1 MTDKIAD
8 ATRRT
13 RGYWFIDGLAEIGS
27 GLLFIVVSIPYL
39 LWSLAPEGSSMAK
52 LASSGRDVLL
62 LMGIVILF
70 VVIRA
75 AKLRSTYPRTGYV
88 EDQHPGRKQI
98 LTASAICVAGVL
110 VFGGLMVAGILLIPV
125 FRLGLF
131 NILAYFPTIFSFFFA
146 LGQVILGFRTGLKRF
161 YMLAGIAAL
170 ASLGLV
176 ISAHI
181 YLTAHPF
188 DWTFIT
194 NASQIGPMPAGS
206 DVALIDLLHYVYTS
220 GAISFSVFGLTM
232 LVSGLIVRRN
242 YLRQNP
248 LPEEAPDEH

>member
-13 RGYWFIDGLAEIGS
+13 RGYWFIDGLAEIGT
-27 GLLFIVVSIPYL
+27 GILFMVVSIPYL

-88 EDQHPGRKQI
+88 EDQRPSRKQVFTI
-98 LTASAICVAGVL
+98 GAICVAGVL
-110 VFGGLMVAGILLIPV
+110 VFAGLMVAGILLFPA

-131 NILAYFPTIFSFFFA
+131 NTLAYFPAIFGFFFA
-146 LGQVILGFRTGLKRF
+146 LSQAILGFRTGLKRF
-161 YMLAGIAAL
+161 YVLAGIAAL
-170 ASLGLV
+170 AGLGLV
-176 ISAHI
+176 RAAHV
-181 YLTAHPF
+181 YLAAHPYN
-188 DWTFIT
+188 WSVIT
-194 NASQIGPMPAGS
+194 IASPIDRMPAGS
-206 DVALIDLLHYVYTS
+206 DVALTDLLHYVYA
-220 GAISFSVFGLTM
+220 GAAIFFAVLGLTM

-242 YLRQNP
+242 YLRNSP
-248 LPEEAPDEH
+248 FPKEETK